1 MSVVKGKTAIVTGG
15 SKGYGYGVAEALKSG
30 GAEVWITSRNQDE
43 LERAAAK
50 LGVNAFRADA
60 TRAED
65 WDRLVK
71 EVTGRSGTVDILVN
85 NAGGGIKKAPLIEQS
100 DDEIETSI
108 ALNLTAAILGCR
120 RVVPFM
126 KKQKSGTIINVSSV
140 CAREAWPGWSVY
152 SAAKVGLSLF
162 SRCLYLE
169 VQDFGVRVTT
179 LIPSWGET
187 DFLTAA
193 VLPQRDPDTEKK
205 VTKPRELGDIVVQI
219 CELPGHLEILDLTVL
234 PMVQKISP
242 M

>member
-15 SKGYGYGVAEALKSG
+15 SKGYGFGIAEALKSA
-30 GAEVWITSRNQDE
+30 GAEVWITSRNQEE

-100 DDEIETSI
+100 DDEIEASI

-120 RVVPFM
+120 RAVPFM
-126 KKQKSGTIINVSSV
+126 KKQSSGTIINVSSI

-162 SRCLYLE
+162 SQCLYLE

-187 DFLTAA
+187 DFLAASGLQERDAETA
-193 VLPQRDPDTEKK
+193 RK
-205 VTKPRELGDIVVQI
+205 VTKPRELGDLVVQI
-219 CELPGHLEILDLTVL
+219 CELPEHLEILDLTVL

>member
-1 MSVVKGKTAIVTGG
+1 MSIVKGKTAIVTGG
-15 SKGYGYGVAEALKSG
+15 SKGYGYGIAEALKSG

-100 DDEIETSI
+100 DDEIEASI

>member
-1 MSVVKGKTAIVTGG
+1 MSGVKGKTAIVTGG
-15 SKGYGYGVAEALKSG
+15 SKGYGYGIAEALESA
-30 GAEVWITSRNQDE
+30 GAEVWITSRHRDE
-43 LERAAAK
+43 LERAAGK
-50 LGVNAFRADA
+50 LGVHALMADA

-65 WDRLVK
+65 WDRLI
-71 EVTGRSGTVDILVN
+71 EAVTDRSATVDILVN
-85 NAGGGIKKAPLIEQS
+85 NAGGGIKKAPLVEQS
-100 DDEIETSI
+100 DEEIEGSI

-126 KKQKSGTIINVSSV
+126 KAQKSGTIVNVSSI

-179 LIPSWGET
+179 LIPSWGGTE
-187 DFLTAA
+187 FLTAA
-193 VLPQRDPDTEKK
+193 NLPQREPDTEKK
-205 VTKPRELGDIVVQI
+205 VTKPGELGDIVVQI
-219 CELPGHLEILDLTVL
+219 CELPEHLEILDLTVL

>member
-15 SKGYGYGVAEALKSG
+15 SKGYGYGIAEALKSG

-100 DDEIETSI
+100 DDEIEASI

>member
-1 MSVVKGKTAIVTGG
+1 MSSVKGKTAIVTGG
-15 SKGYGYGVAEALKSG
+15 SKGYGYGIAEALKSA
-30 GAEVWITSRNQDE
+30 GAEVWITSRHQDE
-43 LERAAAK
+43 LQRAAGR
-50 LGVNAFRADA
+50 LEVNACMADA
-60 TRAED
+60 TQAED
-65 WDRLVK
+65 WDRLIK
-71 EVTGRSGTVDILVN
+71 EVTDRSATVDILVN
-85 NAGGGIKKAPLIEQS
+85 NAGGGIKKAPLVEQT
-100 DDEIETSI
+100 DDEIEGSI

-126 KKQKSGTIINVSSV
+126 KKQKAGTIINVSSV

-162 SRCLYLE
+162 SQCLYLE

-187 DFLTAA
+187 EFLAA
-193 VLPQRDPDTEKK
+193 AGIPQRDSDTEKR
-205 VTKPRELGDIVVQI
+205 VTKPRELGDLIVQI

>member
-1 MSVVKGKTAIVTGG
+1 MSIVKGKTAIVTGG
-15 SKGYGYGVAEALKSG
+15 SKGYGFGIAEALKAE
-30 GAEVWITSRNQDE
+30 GAEVWITSRHQEE

-65 WDRLVK
+65 WDHLIK
-71 EVTGRSGTVDILVN
+71 EVTSRSGTVDILVN

-100 DDEIETSI
+100 DDEIEASV

-126 KKQKSGTIINVSSV
+126 KRQSSGTIINVSSV

-162 SRCLYLE
+162 SQCLYLE

-187 DFLTAA
+187 DFLAA
-193 VLPQRDPDTEKK
+193 AAIPQRDPDVDKK
-205 VTKPRELGDIVVQI
+205 VTKPRELGDLVVQI
-219 CELPGHLEILDLTVL
+219 CELPEHLEILDLTVL

>member
-15 SKGYGYGVAEALKSG
+15 SKGYGFGIAEALKSR
-30 GAEVWITSRNQDE
+30 GAEVWITSRHQNE

-50 LGVNAFRADA
+50 LGVNACMADA
-60 TRAED
+60 TQGED
-65 WDRLVK
+65 WDRLIK
-71 EVTGRSGTVDILVN
+71 EVTDRSGTVDILVN
-85 NAGGGIKKAPLIEQS
+85 NAGGGIKKAPLVEQT
-100 DDEIETSI
+100 DDEIQGSI

-193 VLPQRDPDTEKK
+193 NLPQRDPDTEKK
-205 VTKPRELGDIVVQI
+205 VTKPRELGDLIVQI
-219 CELPGHLEILDLTVL
+219 CELPEHLEILDLTVL

-242 M
+242 I